1 MHNDYEIFY
10 DELIGM
16 THIAKHNVS
25 LEEIDEILSSNDFL
39 LETRKDKSYVGYKQ
53 ISNGRFLAVVFRKK
67 SKREYFIITAY
78 DVEENF
84 LRKGIEDH
92 ENKN

>member
-1 MHNDYEIFY
+1 MYNNYEIFY

-39 LETRKDKSYVGYKQ
+39 LETRKDKSYVGYKR
-53 ISNGRFLAVVFRKK
+53 ILNCRFLAVVFRKK
-67 SKREYFIITAY
+67 SKRDYFIITAY
-78 DVEENF
+78 DADDKFIRHGVE
-84 LRKGIEDH
+84 DY

>member
-1 MHNDYEIFY
+1 MYNDYEIFY
-10 DELIGM
+10 DDLIGM

-25 LEEIDEILSSNDFL
+25 LEEIDEILSSRDFL

-67 SKREYFIITAY
+67 SKRSFFIITAY
-78 DVEENF
+78 DVEEEF
-84 LRKGIEDH
+84 LRKGIENY
-92 ENKN
+92 ENED

>member
-1 MHNDYEIFY
+1 MHNDYQIFY
-10 DELIGM
+10 DDLIGM

-25 LEEIDEILSSNDFL
+25 IEEIDEILSSNNFL
-39 LETRKDKSYVGYKQ
+39 LETRKDKSYVGYKK

-78 DVEENF
+78 DIEEEF
-84 LRKGIEDH
+84 MRKEIENY
-92 ENKN
+92 ENED